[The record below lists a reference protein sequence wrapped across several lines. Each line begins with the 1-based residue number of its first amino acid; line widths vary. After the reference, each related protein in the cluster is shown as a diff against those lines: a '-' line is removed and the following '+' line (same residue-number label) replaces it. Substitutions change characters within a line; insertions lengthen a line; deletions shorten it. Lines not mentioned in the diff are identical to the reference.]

1 MSSYLLNV
9 FNGLLM
15 KKTLTLSQPKLQ
27 FILFANAAGFRFAS
41 CFCSSKS
48 RIYAHWQIS
57 RQKICKFLCCH
68 SKWRSSWSTFDG
80 FDLLCRAFISPG
92 SIGSFA
98 TLKHSIRGG
107 HLERIEITRTRSSCK
122 SFWQSNFRFYF
133 SSAMFW
139 LLFIAALKKFVKSW
153 ALNK

>member
-92 SIGSFA
+92 SIGSLQHSNTQSVA
-98 TLKHSIRGG
+98 VTLKGLKSLGPD
-107 HLERIEITRTRSSCK
+107 HLARVFDSPTFAFTNRQWFVYCP
-122 SFWQSNFRFYF
+122 
-133 SSAMFW
+133 
-139 LLFIAALKKFVKSW
+139 KKLVKSW
-153 ALNK
+153 PLNK